1 MRRVALAGI
10 AILVLSIAIS
20 SVEYLTTGSL
30 QWNPSDPS
38 FIYSSVLTLGFIA
51 SIVAGLFG
59 AFKENEEVLIVSGV
73 ACIAF
78 ALVNKFFIN
87 RLYSLG
93 IPLDAMWLIA
103 GILMIIDRYQVKI
116 TRERKQ
122 LEEKVKVERPSGRFD
137 RLFGR
142 FHLRRAGKAKEAQPE
157 PLLNRF
163 ERLKAEAAVAETNK
177 ALSLEREIYDVKKM
191 LWIEAMKKP
200 ELARTM
206 RGQLYLSQVG
216 QQIVTRFIDS
226 DMKVVEPDIETAATP
241 IYHKLADIEGYSQ
254 RKVQETLDQLAEVD
268 ILIRE
273 LYEKLVAC
281 PECHQPSKVFIRNK
295 CSKCGSRKIHMN
307 RLMEHS
313 KCGAIYEEQQYNG
326 HKCPKCENPIEERS
340 ELKPVGVAFHCESCE
355 NIFSDP
361 PQSFYCRRCATEF
374 ELKNSELAETYSYTF
389 NEGVKS
395 EAKQLLAV
403 ATMATTL
410 EKLGFDVTVRGSLK
424 GRTGVSHEFTLT
436 CNKGE
441 KLVAIE
447 LLMAE
452 PKKKV
457 DTAMV
462 LSSYAKF
469 MDVPAAT
476 RLVVAIPSL
485 ESQTREFLN
494 ANQVLSIEGENL
506 SEIDEKVK
514 QILK

>member
-226 DMKVVEPDIETAATP
+226 DMKVVEPDIETAGTP
-241 IYHKLADIEGYSQ
+241 IYPKLADIEGYSQ
-254 RKVQETLDQLAEVD
+254 RKVQ
-268 ILIRE
+268 
-273 LYEKLVAC
+273 
-281 PECHQPSKVFIRNK
+281 
-295 CSKCGSRKIHMN
+295 
-307 RLMEHS
+307 
-313 KCGAIYEEQQYNG
+313 
-326 HKCPKCENPIEERS
+326 
-340 ELKPVGVAFHCESCE
+340 
-355 NIFSDP
+355 
-361 PQSFYCRRCATEF
+361 
-374 ELKNSELAETYSYTF
+374 
-389 NEGVKS
+389 
-395 EAKQLLAV
+395 
-403 ATMATTL
+403 
-410 EKLGFDVTVRGSLK
+410 
-424 GRTGVSHEFTLT
+424 
-436 CNKGE
+436 
-441 KLVAIE
+441 
-447 LLMAE
+447 
-452 PKKKV
+452 
-457 DTAMV
+457 
-462 LSSYAKF
+462 
-469 MDVPAAT
+469 
-476 RLVVAIPSL
+476 
-485 ESQTREFLN
+485 
-494 ANQVLSIEGENL
+494 
-506 SEIDEKVK
+506 
-514 QILK
+514 